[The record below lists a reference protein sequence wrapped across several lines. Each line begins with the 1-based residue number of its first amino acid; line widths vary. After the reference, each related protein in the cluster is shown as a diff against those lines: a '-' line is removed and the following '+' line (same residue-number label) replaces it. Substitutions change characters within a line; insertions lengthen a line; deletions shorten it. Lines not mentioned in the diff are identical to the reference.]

1 MIPFLLLHRKTSKM
15 NAFLAALCVAAV
27 GATNLRAN
35 VSTASLTARIKSNIS
50 QNAAAN
56 AVCGDFCQA
65 ARDARLH
72 LPLANL

>member
-1 MIPFLLLHRKTSKM
+1 M
-15 NAFLAALCVAAV
+15 NAFYAALCVAAV

-56 AVCGDFCQA
+56 AVSSFLHGSRGDFCQA
-65 ARDARLH
+65 A
-72 LPLANL
+72 LANL

>member
-1 MIPFLLLHRKTSKM
+1 M

-50 QNAAAN
+50 QNA
-56 AVCGDFCQA
+56 VSSF
-65 ARDARLH
+65 LH
-72 LPLANL
+72 GSR

>member
-50 QNAAAN
+50 QNA
-56 AVCGDFCQA
+56 VSSF
-65 ARDARLH
+65 LH
-72 LPLANL
+72 GSR